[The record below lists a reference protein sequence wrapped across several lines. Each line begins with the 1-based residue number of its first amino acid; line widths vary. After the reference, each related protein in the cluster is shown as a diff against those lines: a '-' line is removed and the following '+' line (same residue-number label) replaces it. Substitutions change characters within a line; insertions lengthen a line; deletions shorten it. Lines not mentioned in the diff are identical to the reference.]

1 MFNLGRINKLFVIY
15 VDDTQLPSKLYNWQP
30 FGVYFLQNDFSS
42 YGIDWD
48 GPVPAPSPDSV
59 EVPETRCPINP
70 EQIASMYPF
79 YPPENAPVGDVI
91 ELFSRAV
98 EHVNQL
104 LNVPLSS

>member
-1 MFNLGRINKLFVIY
+1 MYL
-15 VDDTQLPSKLYNWQP
+15 
-30 FGVYFLQNDFSS
+30 LQNDFSS

-48 GPVPAPSPDSV
+48 GLVPAPSPDSV

-70 EQIASMYPF
+70 ERIESMSPF

-91 ELFSRAV
+91 ELFGRAV

-104 LNVPLSS
+104 LNVSLSS